1 MRHHRSGSESPSIK
15 AGMAANFGSS
25 LFLFQGLPT
34 ISPHIL
40 NEAALQPQH
49 RSSRQ
54 TPQDYHTMG
63 NLNRSKSRRGWFSS
77 SPKPSKNTDTP
88 PCESFLLELQCTTC
102 RRRSAR
108 TGHKESCAAE
118 SDFNCGGGRAAFLE
132 RGAPGG
138 TGRPGKFKHS
148 GAARMEER
156 VLALDLCD
164 FANYS
169 RVTRTKEVLKRHM
182 GDRYVAAEQGRE
194 LEPVNVR
201 VLLEALRA
209 QGIAA
214 GEPEGRGEF
223 VERW

>member
-34 ISPHIL
+34 ISPYIL
-40 NEAALQPQH
+40 NEAALQPQY
-49 RSSRQ
+49 SGRQ
-54 TPQDYHTMG
+54 TPQDYQTMT
-63 NLNRSKSRRGWFSS
+63 NLSRSKSRRSWFSS
-77 SPKPSKNTDTP
+77 SPKPTKAADP
-88 PCESFLLELQCTTC
+88 PCESFLLDLQCTTC
-102 RRRSAR
+102 RRRSQR

-118 SDFNCGGGRAAFLE
+118 RDFNCGGGRAAFLT
-132 RGAPGG
+132 RGPPGAA
-138 TGRPGKFKHS
+138 GKFKHS
-148 GAARMEER
+148 GAARLEER

-164 FANYS
+164 FANYG
-169 RVTRTKEVLKRHM
+169 RVTRTKEVLKRYM
-182 GDRYVAAEQGRE
+182 GDRYIAAEQGRE

-223 VERW
+223 MDRL